1 MGIGAEYLPG
11 VLYSSI
17 EADFVLFSIPA
28 HDRLLDSVAFVL
40 SYDPCVAHKVF

>member
-1 MGIGAEYLPG
+1 VGIGGDRLPG

-17 EADFVLFSIPA
+17 EADFVLFSKPA
-28 HDRLLDSVAFVL
+28 HDQLSDSVAFVL